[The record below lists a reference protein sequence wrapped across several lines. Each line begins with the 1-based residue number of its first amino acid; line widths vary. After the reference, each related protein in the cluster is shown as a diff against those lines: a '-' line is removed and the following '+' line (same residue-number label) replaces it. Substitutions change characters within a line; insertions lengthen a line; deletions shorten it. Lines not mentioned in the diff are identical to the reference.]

1 MKKVVITGIGLL
13 TTIGDNQTTAWNN
26 LINGKSGVRRITQ
39 FDVSDLPCK
48 IAGYISNNPSDD
60 DYFNKSSHID
70 SKDIKRNDRFI
81 QYGLVAAK
89 MAIEDSGIGD
99 LSDEEKLNVGVSV
112 GSGIGGLE
120 TIYEG
125 SILINDKGPRKLS
138 PFFLGFFGGVKLTAG
153 FSNLVFLNWRL
164 LAPLVSISLWIS

>member
-1 MKKVVITGIGLL
+1 M
-13 TTIGDNQTTAWNN
+13 
-26 LINGKSGVRRITQ
+26 
-39 FDVSDLPCK
+39 PCK

-60 DYFNKSSHID
+60 DYFNKSSQID

-125 SILINDKGPRKLS
+125 QFSLTIKAKKTFTLFHSII
-138 PFFLGFFGGVKLTAG
+138 
-153 FSNLVFLNWRL
+153 FS
-164 LAPLVSISLWIS
+164 

>member
-1 MKKVVITGIGLL
+1 
-13 TTIGDNQTTAWNN
+13 
-26 LINGKSGVRRITQ
+26 
-39 FDVSDLPCK
+39 
-48 IAGYISNNPSDD
+48 
-60 DYFNKSSHID
+60 
-70 SKDIKRNDRFI
+70 
-81 QYGLVAAK
+81 

-138 PFFLGFFGGVKLTAG
+138 PFFIPSSLVNLLSGQISIKYGFKGPNHSVVTACATE
-153 FSNLVFLNWRL
+153 LIQL
-164 LAPLVSISLWIS
+164 